1 MSDEPRG
8 LEYAP
13 DLEAGQPQEI
23 HSDDATAAETQ
34 SRYVTLEDL
43 DSFSEK
49 LLRKFESL
57 TAKSENRIKKELEA
71 NNRQV
76 IERAEALR
84 SAGYAITDADIK
96 QAQDQFAKQL
106 LTSGPAEPPA
116 QELLQ
121 PAVDPATVKRV
132 NLEMA
137 RLQAQYEIVP
147 DETDAEFRGMNW
159 VDPDPDRFLSDY
171 KRRFEKLAK
180 RLGKVPSEQPQE
192 PPEPGVRLPVQG
204 GSAANQQGLMEQYKT
219 EVTKAGS
226 VNERLNIRQKY
237 RERGLEI

>member
-1 MSDEPRG
+1 MSDESIGGVYEPNV
-8 LEYAP
+8 
-13 DLEAGQPQEI
+13 EAGQPSQVVPE
-23 HSDDATAAETQ
+23 Q
-34 SRYVTLEDL
+34 PRYVTTDDL
-43 DSFSEK
+43 KAELDAFG
-49 LLRKFESL
+49 
-57 TAKSENRIKKELEA
+57 ENLVRRFQSMTDQDITKRIKREVENFNAELSRRVEA
-71 NNRQV
+71 ARNAG
-76 IERAEALR
+76 ITITEAQQQEARNQFTQKL
-84 SAGYAITDADIK
+84 ITTELADE
-96 QAQDQFAKQL
+96 A
-106 LTSGPAEPPA
+106 PA
-116 QELLQ
+116 QVALQ
-121 PAVDPATVKRV
+121 PQIDPATVKRV